1 VKKGVYIDGHERP
14 DIVKYRNNVFL
25 PFMALFKRHMV
36 QWRPEGE
43 GAELV
48 CIEPDLGPEEKWVIA
63 VFQDESSFH
72 VNDHKQTSW
81 YALCS

>member
-1 VKKGVYIDGHERP
+1 MKKGVYMDSHERP
-14 DIVKYRNNVFL
+14 DIVRYWNNVFL
-25 PFMALFKRHMV
+25 LLMASFERCMV

-63 VFQDESSFH
+63 IFQDESSLY
-72 VNDHKQTSW
+72 VNDHKQTLW
-81 YALCS
+81 YTLCS